1 MSTYLNPETGELS
14 LTPFFRTPFNYSMDQ
29 ASLES
34 SLHCDDLSLAQQ
46 SAKDECDINVIMKN
60 FGQGQ
65 SLPDNYRTP
74 QFGDFTE
81 IDDYHSAMNAVAKAA
96 EAFDQLPAEM
106 RYRFGNDPQNLLEF
120 VADDKNRPEA
130 IKLGLLPPPPVP
142 AAPDAPKAPPV
153 NP

>member
-1 MSTYLNPETGELS
+1 MTNYLNKDTGELS
-14 LTPFFRTPFNYSMDQ
+14 FTPFIRTSYNYSMDSV
-29 ASLES
+29 SLETG
-34 SLHCDDLSLAQQ
+34 LLCEDLSLTQQ
-46 SAKDECDINVIMKN
+46 SSKDECDINIIMKN

-65 SLPDNYRTP
+65 SLPENYKVP

-106 RYRFGNDPQNLLEF
+106 RYRFNNDPQNLLEF

-130 IKLGLLPPPPVP
+130 VKLGLLPPPPVP
-142 AAPDAPKAPPV
+142 AAPDAPRPDPV